1 MDAGFSLLTAHDLL
15 TKDVDELKA
24 LVAQRREAEAKRS
37 RQGERQAA
45 AGVKA
50 EAHGAQAGE
59 PMDEDEAPA
68 APGPAQRIPASDVVV
83 LEGHSSEVFTCAWS
97 TSNPLALAS
106 GSGDSTSRIWTLPA
120 PGSGGAPVSMVLRHS
135 AAEGDDGAGEAT
147 PGAGG
152 DEGGDGKS
160 KDVTTLDWSPDGS
173 RLATGSYDGV
183 ARVWDTATGALVQ
196 TLVRHSGPIFS
207 LRWSKS
213 GAHLLSGS
221 LDKSAVV
228 WEGATGKVVQVFTCH
243 SGPTMDVDWKDDAVF
258 ATCGSDCRIVVCRLG
273 QEGAVRQIQGHS
285 SEVNAV
291 RWDPTGTRLASCS
304 DDGTAKLWSVA
315 GLEAPAPA
323 GGAVQPTHVLR
334 GHGKEIY
341 TLKWSPTGPGSANP
355 GAPLVLATASFDAT
369 VRLWDA
375 ATGACT
381 CVLRAHKEPVY
392 SVAFSPDGQHVAS
405 GSFDRWLHI
414 WHATTG
420 RLVRSY
426 QGGGGIFEVCWS
438 AQDPDA
444 VAASFANNTVCVVRV
459 GLLKQ

>member
-15 TKDVDELKA
+15 TKDVDELKS

-37 RQGERQAA
+37 RQVERQGGAG
-45 AGVKA
+45 GVKP
-50 EAHGAQAGE
+50 EAHGAPAGE

-68 APGPAQRIPASDVVV
+68 APTAAQRIPASDVVV
-83 LEGHSSEVFTCAWS
+83 LEGHTSEVFTCAWS
-97 TSNPLALAS
+97 TSSALCLAS
-106 GSGDSTSRIWTLPA
+106 GSGDSTGRIWTLPS

-135 AAEGDDGAGEAT
+135 SAEEGDGAPAETAPGE
-147 PGAGG
+147 
-152 DEGGDGKS
+152 EGGDGKS

-183 ARVWDTATGALVQ
+183 ARVWDAATGALVQ

-243 SGPTMDVDWKDDAVF
+243 SGPTMDVDWKDDSTF

-291 RWDPTGTRLASCS
+291 RWDPTGQLLASCS
-304 DDGTAKLWSVA
+304 DDGTAKLWA
-315 GLEAPAPA
+315 MTGLEGAPQAA
-323 GGAVQPTHVLR
+323 GAVQTPVHVLR

-341 TLKWSPTGPGSANP
+341 TLKWSPGGPGSANP

-414 WHATTG
+414 WHVTTG

-438 AQDPDA
+438 AQDPQS
-444 VAASFANNTVCVVRV
+444 VAASFANNTVCVVRA
-459 GLLKQ
+459 GLQ